1 MTRTRIALATLAA
14 FVLSNVF
21 AGTIHGF
28 VLAGD
33 YAPYEGTLLRSTD
46 GAVWQFVFLPVAHL
60 SVVCGLMWIYM
71 HARLPGSTAAQGLT
85 LGLLAWIMGQVPV
98 WLLWYAEQ
106 PWPGLLLVKQLG
118 LELLSSLVI
127 GLTIAFTAGPR
138 RVPVSAHEPYR
149 GQPGRVATP

>member
-1 MTRTRIALATLAA
+1 MTRTRIVLATVAA
-14 FVLSNVF
+14 FVVANVF

-46 GAVWQFVFLPVAHL
+46 GPAWQFIFLPVAHL
-60 SVVCGLMWIYM
+60 SVVCGLMWIYT
-71 HARLPGSTAAQGLT
+71 HARLPGSTGAQGLT

-106 PWPGLLLVKQLG
+106 PWPGSLLVKQLG

-127 GLTIAFTAGPR
+127 GWTIAFTAGR
-138 RVPVSAHEPYR
+138 SRSHESVHEPYG
-149 GQPGRVATP
+149 GQSSRVATQ